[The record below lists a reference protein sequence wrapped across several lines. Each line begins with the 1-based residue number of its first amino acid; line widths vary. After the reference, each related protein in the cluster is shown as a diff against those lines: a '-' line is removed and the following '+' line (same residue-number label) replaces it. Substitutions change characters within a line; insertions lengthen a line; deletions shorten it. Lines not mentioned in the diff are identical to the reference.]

1 MQNFLP
7 PKTWEQKTIL
17 LRPDGVECSLPGSY
31 DISLEADCKSAS
43 NRSSLFCLR
52 IANPQE
58 RLADLRISLTPS
70 GLAYLPNA

>member
-7 PKTWEQKTIL
+7 PKLGSKTIL
-17 LRPDGVECSLPGSY
+17 LRPDEVECSLPGSY

-58 RLADLRISLTPS
+58 RLADLRISITPS
-70 GLAYLPNA
+70 GLAYLPYA

>member
-31 DISLEADCKSAS
+31 DISLEADFKSAG
-43 NRSSLFCLR
+43 
-52 IANPQE
+52 
-58 RLADLRISLTPS
+58 TPS